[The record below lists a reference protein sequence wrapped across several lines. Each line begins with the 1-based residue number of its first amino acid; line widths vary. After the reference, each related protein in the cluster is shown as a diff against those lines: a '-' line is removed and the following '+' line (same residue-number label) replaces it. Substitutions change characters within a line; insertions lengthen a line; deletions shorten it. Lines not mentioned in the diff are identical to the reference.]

1 MVSTRRG
8 ALALGGALAVLPWA
22 ANAQAYP
29 ARAVRII
36 VPTGAGGITDVLA
49 RLVAERLAARLGGQV
64 IVENRPGAGGIIG
77 TEAVARAE
85 PDGHTLLMVFPSHPV
100 NPSLRARLPYDTVKD
115 FAPIT
120 TVTTVT
126 SVLLVPASLPA
137 QSVGD
142 VIALSRRERLT
153 FASVGTGSLGHL
165 AGELFRS
172 MANIELTHVPY
183 RSVPDAHTALL
194 RGDVSMFFDPPITG
208 LPHIREGRLRGLAV
222 TSLTRSAALPDTP
235 TMHEAGVT
243 GFECVGWNGIL
254 APAATPQP
262 ILDRLNREIVA
273 ILNEPEM
280 QRKLREQGADPAPA
294 SREAFAARIT
304 ADIEKWA
311 GVIRNA
317 GIRPE

>member
-1 MVSTRRG
+1 MKQKEERPMITTRRY
-8 ALALGGALAVLPWA
+8 AFTLGGALAALPFTA
-22 ANAQAYP
+22 SAQTFP
-29 ARAVRII
+29 TRAVRII

-142 VIALSRRERLT
+142 VIALSRREKLT

-172 MANIELTHVPY
+172 MAKRAGCAY
-183 RSVPDAHTALL
+183 R
-194 RGDVSMFFDPPITG
+194 
-208 LPHIREGRLRGLAV
+208 
-222 TSLTRSAALPDTP
+222 AA
-235 TMHEAGVT
+235 AG
-243 GFECVGWNGIL
+243 
-254 APAATPQP
+254 
-262 ILDRLNREIVA
+262 
-273 ILNEPEM
+273 
-280 QRKLREQGADPAPA
+280 
-294 SREAFAARIT
+294 
-304 ADIEKWA
+304 
-311 GVIRNA
+311 
-317 GIRPE
+317 

>member
-8 ALALGGALAVLPWA
+8 ALALGGALAALPWA

-183 RSVPDAHTALL
+183 RSVPDAHT
-194 RGDVSMFFDPPITG
+194 
-208 LPHIREGRLRGLAV
+208 
-222 TSLTRSAALPDTP
+222 
-235 TMHEAGVT
+235 MHEAGVT

-294 SREAFAARIT
+294 TREAFAARIT

>member
-1 MVSTRRG
+1 MHTTRRG
-8 ALALGGALAVLPWA
+8 ALALGSILVASPGMVA
-22 ANAQAYP
+22 AQSYP
-29 ARAVRII
+29 TRPVRII

-85 PDGHTLLMVFPSHPV
+85 PDGHSLLMVFPSHPV
-100 NPSLRARLPYDTVKD
+100 NPSLRARLPYDTIRD

-137 QSVGD
+137 RSVAD
-142 VIALSRRERLT
+142 LIALSRRERLT
-153 FASVGTGSLGHL
+153 FASVGAGSLGHL

-172 MANIELTHVPY
+172 MAGIELTHVPY

-194 RGDVSMFFDPPITG
+194 RGDVSMFFDPPLTG
-208 LPHIREGRLRGLAV
+208 VPHIREGRLRGLAV

-235 TMHEAGVT
+235 TMQEAGVA
-243 GFECVGWNGIL
+243 GYECVGWNGIL

-262 ILDRLNREIVA
+262 ILDRLNREIQA
-273 ILNEPEM
+273 ILKEPDM
-280 QRKLREQGADPAPA
+280 QRKLAEQGADPAPA
-294 SREAFAARIT
+294 TREAFAARIA
-304 ADIEKWA
+304 ADIEKWGA
-311 GVIRNA
+311 VIRNA